1 MSTQDDLCSHQ
12 RAVTKI
18 HYYFIINSTVV
29 PCHMTTQLNMVN
41 NMAIVIAL
49 CLADNNLCFL
59 HSLETYN
66 QLSQVHV

>member
-12 RAVTKI
+12 QAVTKI
-18 HYYFIINSTVV
+18 HYLSLTVLSVV

-41 NMAIVIAL
+41 NMAIIIAL

>member
-1 MSTQDDLCSHQ
+1 
-12 RAVTKI
+12 
-18 HYYFIINSTVV
+18 
-29 PCHMTTQLNMVN
+29 MTTQLNMVN
-41 NMAIVIAL
+41 NMAIIIAL